1 MTRAVLVTGGGGF
14 VGTRLAGFLLAK
26 DCRVRTLDLE
36 PLDAPELAGRV
47 DHLRGDI
54 RDRALLQRAASGCDL
69 VVHAAAALPLWP
81 PEEIRS
87 VNVDG
92 TAAVVEACA
101 ALGIPRL
108 VNISTTA
115 VYGMPDREG
124 LLETDALAGSDPY
137 SRSKIQAE
145 EIAARFRDRLCVP
158 TLRAKLIAG
167 PGRLGIFDVIF
178 DWVRRGKHVP
188 IIGAGNNPYQML
200 HVDDLCDAVWAAAMA
215 PAEAANDTFNIAAAR
230 FETVREDYQ
239 GLLRHVGHGRRVI
252 GIPALPLVLLLA
264 ALSVDHLRR
273 GQEVE
278 RLHREGEG
286 PPRLDASAQ
295 QPGRARRRLRVV
307 REASPG
313 LRGEGRRDASAAP
326 EPGDPVDRA
335 GVLLI
340 PPSLPPLEE

>member
-252 GIPALPLVLLLA
+252 GIPALPLVLLLRLLDFLRVSPLSPSIISA
-264 ALSVDHLRR
+264 AGKKSSVSIEKAKVRLGWTPRR
-273 GQEVE
+273 SN
-278 RLHREGEG
+278 
-286 PPRLDASAQ
+286 LDALVDAFEWYVKHH
-295 QPGRARRRLRVV
+295 RDF
-307 REASPG
+307 
-313 LRGEGRRDASAAP
+313 EGK
-326 EPGDPVDRA
+326 A
-335 GVLLI
+335 GVTHRR
-340 PPSLPPLEE
+340 PLNQGILSIVRAFF